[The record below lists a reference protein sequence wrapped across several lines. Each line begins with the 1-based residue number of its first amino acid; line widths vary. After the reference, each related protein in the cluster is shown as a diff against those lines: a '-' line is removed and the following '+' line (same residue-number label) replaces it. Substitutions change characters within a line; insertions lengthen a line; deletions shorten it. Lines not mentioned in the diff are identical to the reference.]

1 MSARSG
7 RVRQYESSG
16 QLPGQSG
23 SPPTADSSETEAEG
37 LIFYHMDLY
46 GSKERFDIFPEE
58 PSGQADRSRGNS
70 RKEPALSSEKI
81 QHSQEAGYDLEK
93 EVAELAKMYG
103 LDEDKEKEL
112 ELLGGHPQ
120 TVERRW
126 PPAHTQKAGSQ
137 GSVYS
142 ASKSSSPVKDQS
154 TKQQGLSGEASQDE
168 DQSKAR
174 AEDDAESHTWSRE
187 GLSSGGMSEERSSQ
201 AVSKEEETADVF
213 CSTCKMPIRAFD
225 KLFGEHRD
233 HEVAQLSSAV
243 ESEKEEIHKNM
254 CKLEEQIA
262 QIENFASHLEEIFI
276 TVEENFGR
284 QEQNFEVHYND
295 AVQVLAQ
302 KYEEQLEA
310 LGEEKRQ
317 KLEAL
322 YGQLVSC
329 GEHLDT
335 CKELTDATQEL
346 YLENDK
352 ANFMKAAV
360 TMVDRLEEFLRK
372 EVDLELS
379 TLPDFE
385 ERKIDFSEVEQ
396 LMNSINTIPAPCAP
410 VINPQAP
417 NAATGTS
424 LRVCWGLF
432 SDDTVECYQLCYKPV
447 SNERHGDEQAEH
459 MLKVKETYCTITN
472 LLPNTQYE
480 FWVSALNASGI
491 SPPSERAVYVT
502 APSPPIIKSKKIR
515 SCENAALVCWES
527 RDINPV
533 DSYMV
538 ELSKLTDE
546 ENDDT
551 ITESIVGIPNCEV
564 LIHLQPIQS
573 YRICVRALNLGGSSE
588 SSEPVLIH
596 TTGTYFCLNEDTAH
610 PLLAILDDGFTIA
623 CDELENPECDL
634 PVYDNSFTRCI
645 GILGSLIPFP
655 GKHYWEV
662 EAEED
667 TEYRIGVA
675 FENTP
680 RHGYLGANN
689 SSWCMRHII
698 TPSRHKYEFLHS
710 GMTPDIRIT
719 IPPTRIGVLLD
730 YENYRLS
737 FFNADIAQHLYTFN
751 SHFQHYVHPCF
762 ALETPVLEPRTKEPG
777 AVRKHRRIVSVEPI

>member
-1 MSARSG
+1 MSSRSG
-7 RVRQYESSG
+7 SKREYETSD
-16 QLPGQSG
+16 QSTG
-23 SPPTADSSETEAEG
+23 HSASPPVPESSETEAGG

-58 PSGQADRSRGNS
+58 LSGQGERSLGDTRRES
-70 RKEPALSSEKI
+70 ALSSEKF

-103 LDEDKEKEL
+103 LDEDREKEL
-112 ELLGGHPQ
+112 ELLGGHLE
-120 TVERRW
+120 VAESRW
-126 PPAHTQKAGSQ
+126 PPARTEKARSRGSM
-137 GSVYS
+137 YN
-142 ASKSSSPVKDQS
+142 ASKSSFPVKDQS
-154 TKQQGLSGEASQDE
+154 QSTKLQGLPGEASQDE
-168 DQSKAR
+168 DESKAR
-174 AEDDAESHTWSRE
+174 AEDEAESPIRSGE
-187 GLSSGGMSEERSSQ
+187 GLSSSGISDEWNSQ
-201 AVSKEEETADVF
+201 AVSEEEESGDVF

-225 KLFGEHRD
+225 KLFGEHKD
-233 HEVAQLSSAV
+233 HEVTKLPSAM

-262 QIENFASHLEEIFI
+262 QMENFASHLEEIFI

-284 QEQNFEVHYND
+284 QEENFEVHYND
-295 AVQVLAQ
+295 AVQALAQ

-335 CKELTDATQEL
+335 CKRLTDTTQEL

-352 ANFMKAAV
+352 ANFMKAAI
-360 TMVDRLEEFLRK
+360 TMVDRLEEFLKK

-379 TLPDFE
+379 TVPDFK
-385 ERKIDFSEVEQ
+385 ERVIDFSEVEQ
-396 LMNSINTIPAPCAP
+396 LMNSINIIPAPCAP

-417 NAATGTS
+417 SAATGTS
-424 LRVCWGLF
+424 LRVCWSLF

-447 SNERHGDEQAEH
+447 NNERRSDEQAEH
-459 MLKVKETYCTITN
+459 TLKVKETYCTISN

-491 SPPSERAVYVT
+491 SPPSERTVYVT

-527 RDINPV
+527 GDINPV
-533 DSYMV
+533 DSYTV

-546 ENDDT
+546 GNGDI

-564 LIHLQPIQS
+564 LIHLQPTQS
-573 YRICVRALNLGGSSE
+573 YHICVRALNVGGSSE
-588 SSEPVLIH
+588 RSDPAVIH

-634 PVYDNSFTRCI
+634 PIYDNSFTRCI

-662 EAEED
+662 EVEED

-719 IPPTRIGVLLD
+719 LPPRRIGILLD
-730 YENYRLS
+730 YENCRLS
-737 FFNADIAQHLYTFN
+737 LFNADIAQHLYTFN

-762 ALETPVLEPRTKEPG
+762 ALETPGMLRIRIG
-777 AVRKHRRIVSVEPI
+777 IAVPPWTALP

>member
-1 MSARSG
+1 MSFRSG
-7 RVRQYESSG
+7 STREHETSDQSTGRSASPPVPESS
-16 QLPGQSG
+16 
-23 SPPTADSSETEAEG
+23 EIEAEG

-46 GSKERFDIFPEE
+46 GSKDRFDIFPEDL
-58 PSGQADRSRGNS
+58 SGQGDRSRGDT
-70 RKEPALSSEKI
+70 RREPALSSEKFPR
-81 QHSQEAGYDLEK
+81 SQEARYDLER

-103 LDEDKEKEL
+103 LDEDREKEL
-112 ELLGGHPQ
+112 ELLGGHLEM
-120 TVERRW
+120 VESRR
-126 PPAHTQKAGSQ
+126 PPAHTEKAGSQ
-137 GSVYS
+137 GSLYN
-142 ASKSSSPVKDQS
+142 ASKSGSPVRDQSQS
-154 TKQQGLSGEASQDE
+154 TKQQGLPGEASQDE
-168 DQSKAR
+168 DQSKAI
-174 AEDDAESHTWSRE
+174 AEDETESHIWSRE
-187 GLSSGGMSEERSSQ
+187 GLSSSVMSDEWNSQ
-201 AVSKEEETADVF
+201 AVSEEEEAANVF

-225 KLFGEHRD
+225 KLFGEHKD
-233 HEVAQLSSAV
+233 HEVARLSTAV

-262 QIENFASHLEEIFI
+262 QMENFASHLEEIFI
-276 TVEENFGR
+276 TVE
-284 QEQNFEVHYND
+284 
-295 AVQVLAQ
+295 
-302 KYEEQLEA
+302 
-310 LGEEKRQ
+310 
-317 KLEAL
+317 
-322 YGQLVSC
+322 
-329 GEHLDT
+329 
-335 CKELTDATQEL
+335 
-346 YLENDK
+346 
-352 ANFMKAAV
+352 AAV
-360 TMVDRLEEFLRK
+360 TMVDRLEEFLK
-372 EVDLELS
+372 EEVDLKLS
-379 TLPDFE
+379 TQPDFE
-385 ERKIDFSEVEQ
+385 ERVIDFSEVEQ
-396 LMNSINTIPAPCAP
+396 LMNSINSIPAPCAP
-410 VINPQAP
+410 VISPQAP

-447 SNERHGDEQAEH
+447 SNEGHNGEQAEH
-459 MLKVKETYCTITN
+459 TLKVKETYCTITN

-502 APSPPIIKSKKIR
+502 APSPPTIKSKKIR

-527 RDINPV
+527 RDVNPV

-546 ENDDT
+546 ENGNI

-564 LIHLQPIQS
+564 LIHLQPMQS

-588 SSEPVLIH
+588 RSEPVLIH

-719 IPPTRIGVLLD
+719 IPPRRIGILLD
-730 YENYRLS
+730 YENCRLS
-737 FFNADIAQHLYTFN
+737 FFNAEIAQHLYTFTL
-751 SHFQHYVHPCF
+751 HFQHYVHPCF
-762 ALETPVLEPRTKEPG
+762 ALETPGILQIRTGIAIPPWT
-777 AVRKHRRIVSVEPI
+777 ALP

>member
-1 MSARSG
+1 MSSRSG
-7 RVRQYESSG
+7 SAGEYETSD
-16 QLPGQSG
+16 QSPSCSA
-23 SPPTADSSETEAEG
+23 SPPVPESSETEAEG

-46 GSKERFDIFPEE
+46 GSKERFDIFPEDL
-58 PSGQADRSRGNS
+58 SGQGDRSWGDTR
-70 RKEPALSSEKI
+70 REPALSSQKF
-81 QHSQEAGYDLEK
+81 QRSQEAGYDLEK

-103 LDEDKEKEL
+103 LDEDREKEL
-112 ELLGGHPQ
+112 ELLGGH
-120 TVERRW
+120 VENRW
-126 PPAHTQKAGSQ
+126 PPARTGKAKSQ
-137 GSVYS
+137 GSIYN
-142 ASKSSSPVKDQS
+142 ASKSISPVKDQS
-154 TKQQGLSGEASQDE
+154 QSTKPQGLPDEASQDE
-168 DQSKAR
+168 EPSKAR
-174 AEDDAESHTWSRE
+174 AEDEAESCIQSRE
-187 GLSSGGMSEERSSQ
+187 GLSSGGMSDEWNSQ
-201 AVSKEEETADVF
+201 AVSEEEEVADVF
-213 CSTCKMPIRAFD
+213 CSTCKIPIRAFD
-225 KLFGEHRD
+225 KLFGEHKD
-233 HEVAQLSSAV
+233 HEVAQLPSAM

-262 QIENFASHLEEIFI
+262 QMENFACHLEEIFI

-284 QEQNFEVHYND
+284 QEQNFEVHYNN

-360 TMVDRLEEFLRK
+360 AMVDRLEEFLKK

-379 TLPDFE
+379 MLPDFE
-385 ERKIDFSEVEQ
+385 KRVIDFSEVEQ

-432 SDDTVECYQLCYKPV
+432 SDDTVESYQLCYKPV
-447 SNERHGDEQAEH
+447 SNETHSDEQAEH
-459 MLKVKETYCTITN
+459 TLKVKETYCTITN

-480 FWVSALNASGI
+480 FWVSALNAAGI

-502 APSPPIIKSKKIR
+502 APSPPTIKSKKIR

-527 RDINPV
+527 RDVNPV
-533 DSYMV
+533 DSYTV

-546 ENDDT
+546 EDGDS

-564 LIHLQPIQS
+564 IIHLQPAQS

-588 SSEPVLIH
+588 RSDPVLIH

-610 PLLAILDDGFTIA
+610 PLLAILGDGFTIA

-662 EAEED
+662 EVEED

-719 IPPTRIGVLLD
+719 IPPRRLGILLD
-730 YENYRLS
+730 YENCRLS
-737 FFNADIAQHLYTFN
+737 FFNADIAQHLYAFN
-751 SHFQHYVHPCF
+751 ARFQHYVHPCF
-762 ALETPVLEPRTKEPG
+762 ALETPGILRIHTG
-777 AVRKHRRIVSVEPI
+777 LAVPPWTALP

>member
-1 MSARSG
+1 MFAVLEENGERLCVLSYS
-7 RVRQYESSG
+7 
-16 QLPGQSG
+16 
-23 SPPTADSSETEAEG
+23 

-120 TVERRW
+120 TVERRC
-126 PPAHTQKAGSQ
+126 
-137 GSVYS
+137 
-142 ASKSSSPVKDQS
+142 
-154 TKQQGLSGEASQDE
+154 TKQQGLPDEASQDE

-174 AEDDAESHTWSRE
+174 AEDDTESHTWSRE
-187 GLSSGGMSEERSSQ
+187 GLSSGGMSDERSSQ
-201 AVSKEEETADVF
+201 AVSEEEETADVF

-233 HEVAQLSSAV
+233 HEVAQLSNAV

-335 CKELTDATQEL
+335 CKELTDTTQEL

-352 ANFMKAAV
+352 ANFMKV
-360 TMVDRLEEFLRK
+360 KSFDCQEFLRK

-447 SNERHGDEQAEH
+447 SNERHGDEQA
-459 MLKVKETYCTITN
+459 
-472 LLPNTQYE
+472 
-480 FWVSALNASGI
+480 
-491 SPPSERAVYVT
+491 

-762 ALETPVLEPRTKEPG
+762 ALETPGILQIRTGIAAPPWT
-777 AVRKHRRIVSVEPI
+777 ALP

>member
-1 MSARSG
+1 MSSRSSNKG
-7 RVRQYESSG
+7 RYENRD
-16 QLPGQSG
+16 QLPGRSA
-23 SPPTADSSETEAEG
+23 SPPVLESSKPETEG
-37 LIFYHMDLY
+37 LVFYHMDLY
-46 GSKERFDIFPEE
+46 GSKERFGIFPEE
-58 PSGQADRSRGNS
+58 PRGRGDRSLEDIREES
-70 RKEPALSSEKI
+70 ALSSKKL
-81 QHSQEAGYDLEK
+81 QSTQEAGYDLGK
-93 EVAELAKMYG
+93 EVEELAKMYG
-103 LDEDKEKEL
+103 LDEDREKEL
-112 ELLGGHPQ
+112 ELLGGHLGM
-120 TVERRW
+120 VESKRS
-126 PPAHTQKAGSQ
+126 PAHTGKAGSQ
-137 GSVYS
+137 GSLYN

-154 TKQQGLSGEASQDE
+154 QSIKQQRFLHEASQDG
-168 DQSKAR
+168 DQNKAG
-174 AEDDAESHTWSRE
+174 ADNEAQSHAWSRE
-187 GLSSGGMSEERSSQ
+187 GLSSCGMSDEQSSQ
-201 AVSKEEETADVF
+201 AVSEEEEAADVF
-213 CSTCKMPIRAFD
+213 CSTCKIPIRAFD
-225 KLFGEHRD
+225 KLFGDHKD
-233 HEVAQLSSAV
+233 HEVVQLLSAV

-262 QIENFASHLEEIFI
+262 QMENFASHLEEIFI

-302 KYEEQLEA
+302 KYEEQVEA
-310 LGEEKRQ
+310 LGEEKRK

-335 CKELTDATQEL
+335 CKELTDTTQEL
-346 YLENDK
+346 YLENNK
-352 ANFMKAAV
+352 ADFIKAAV
-360 TMVDRLEEFLRK
+360 TMVDRLEKFLKK

-379 TLPDFE
+379 VLPDFE
-385 ERKIDFSEVEQ
+385 ERVIDFSEVEQ

-432 SDDTVECYQLCYKPV
+432 SDDTVQCYQLCYKPV
-447 SNERHGDEQAEH
+447 SNERCSEEQAEH

-491 SPPSERAVYVT
+491 SPPSERTVYVT
-502 APSPPIIKSKKIR
+502 APSPPTIKTKKIR

-533 DSYMV
+533 DSYVV

-546 ENDDT
+546 ENGDI
-551 ITESIVGIPNCEV
+551 ITESIIGIPNCEA
-564 LIHLQPIQS
+564 LIHLQPIQRYCIS
-573 YRICVRALNLGGSSE
+573 VRALNLGGSSE
-588 SSEPVLIH
+588 KSEPVLIH

-662 EAEED
+662 EVEED

-698 TPSRHKYEFLHS
+698 TPSRHKYEFLHN

-719 IPPTRIGVLLD
+719 IPPRRIGILLD
-730 YENYRLS
+730 YENYKLS
-737 FFNADIAQHLYTFN
+737 FFNADIAQHLYTFS
-751 SHFQHYVHPCF
+751 SHFQHFVHPCF
-762 ALETPVLEPRTKEPG
+762 ALETPGIL
-777 AVRKHRRIVSVEPI
+777 RIHNGITMPL

>member
-1 MSARSG
+1 MSSRSDSTRG
-7 RVRQYESSG
+7 YETSDQLSSR
-16 QLPGQSG
+16 SAF
-23 SPPTADSSETEAEG
+23 SPVPESSETEAEG

-46 GSKERFDIFPEE
+46 GSKDRFDIFPEE
-58 PSGQADRSRGNS
+58 LSSQGDISLGDTRRES
-70 RKEPALSSEKI
+70 ALSSEKV

-103 LDEDKEKEL
+103 LDEDREKEL
-112 ELLGGHPQ
+112 ELLGGRLD
-120 TVERRW
+120 TVESRW
-126 PPAHTQKAGSQ
+126 PSARTGKAASQ
-137 GSVYS
+137 GSMYN
-142 ASKSSSPVKDQS
+142 ASKSSSPVKDESQN
-154 TKQQGLSGEASQDE
+154 TKQQELPGEASQDE
-168 DQSKAR
+168 EESKAR
-174 AEDDAESHTWSRE
+174 AENEADSHIWSRE
-187 GLSSGGMSEERSSQ
+187 GLSSGGTSDEWGSQ
-201 AVSKEEETADVF
+201 AVSEEEEEAAYVF

-225 KLFGEHRD
+225 KLFGEHKD
-233 HEVAQLSSAV
+233 HEVAQLPSAL

-262 QIENFASHLEEIFI
+262 QMENFASHLEEIFI

-295 AVQVLAQ
+295 AMQVLAQ

-322 YGQLVSC
+322 YEQLVSC
-329 GEHLDT
+329 GEQLDT
-335 CKELTDATQEL
+335 CKELTDTTQEL
-346 YLENDK
+346 CLENDK

-360 TMVDRLEEFLRK
+360 TMVDRLEEFLKK
-372 EVDLELS
+372 EVDLKLS
-379 TLPDFE
+379 TPPDFE
-385 ERKIDFSEVEQ
+385 ARVIDFSEVEQ

-410 VINPQAP
+410 VMNPQAP

-432 SDDTVECYQLCYKPV
+432 SDDTVEYYQLCYKPV
-447 SNERHGDEQAEH
+447 SNEQQGYEQAEH
-459 MLKVKETYCTITN
+459 TLKVKETYCTITN

-502 APSPPIIKSKKIR
+502 APSPPTIKNKKIQ

-527 RDINPV
+527 GDINPV
-533 DSYMV
+533 DSYTV

-546 ENDDT
+546 ENGDI

-564 LIHLQPIQS
+564 LIHLQPRQN
-573 YRICVRALNLGGSSE
+573 YRICVRALNLGGSSDR
-588 SSEPVLIH
+588 SEPLLIH

-623 CDELENPECDL
+623 CDELENLDCDL

-662 EAEED
+662 ETEEE

-719 IPPTRIGVLLD
+719 VPPRRLGILLD
-730 YENYRLS
+730 YENCRLS
-737 FFNADIAQHLYTFN
+737 FFNAAIAQHLYTFN
-751 SHFQHYVHPCF
+751 SCFQHYVHPCF
-762 ALETPVLEPRTKEPG
+762 ALETPGIL
-777 AVRKHRRIVSVEPI
+777 RIHTGIAIPPWTALP

>member
-1 MSARSG
+1 
-7 RVRQYESSG
+7 
-16 QLPGQSG
+16 
-23 SPPTADSSETEAEG
+23 
-37 LIFYHMDLY
+37 MDLY

-112 ELLGGHPQ
+112 ELLEGHPQ

-154 TKQQGLSGEASQDE
+154 TKQQGLPGEASQDE

-174 AEDDAESHTWSRE
+174 AEDDAESHMWSRE
-187 GLSSGGMSEERSSQ
+187 GLSSGGMSDERSSQ
-201 AVSKEEETADVF
+201 AVSEEEETADVF

-233 HEVAQLSSAV
+233 HEVAQLSN
-243 ESEKEEIHKNM
+243 EEIHKNM

-335 CKELTDATQEL
+335 CKELTDTTQEL

-762 ALETPVLEPRTKEPG
+762 ALETPGILQIRTG
-777 AVRKHRRIVSVEPI
+777 IHLFFFF

>member
-16 QLPGQSG
+16 QLPDQSG

-58 PSGQADRSRGNS
+58 PSSQADRSRGNS
-70 RKEPALSSEKI
+70 RKELALSSEKI

-126 PPAHTQKAGSQ
+126 PLAHTQKAGSQ

-154 TKQQGLSGEASQDE
+154 TKQQGLPGEASQDE

-187 GLSSGGMSEERSSQ
+187 GLSSGGMSDERSSQ
-201 AVSKEEETADVF
+201 AVSEEEETADVF

-233 HEVAQLSSAV
+233 HEVAQLSNAV

-335 CKELTDATQEL
+335 CKELTDTTQEL

-385 ERKIDFSEVEQ
+385 EHKIDFSEVEQ

-719 IPPTRIGVLLD
+719 IPPTKIGVLLD

-762 ALETPVLEPRTKEPG
+762 ALETPGILQIHTGIAAPPWTALP
-777 AVRKHRRIVSVEPI
+777 

>member
-1 MSARSG
+1 
-7 RVRQYESSG
+7 
-16 QLPGQSG
+16 
-23 SPPTADSSETEAEG
+23 
-37 LIFYHMDLY
+37 FYHMDLY

-58 PSGQADRSRGNS
+58 LPGRGDRSLGDT
-70 RKEPALSSEKI
+70 RKESVLSSEKVPR
-81 QHSQEAGYDLEK
+81 SQEIGYDMEK

-103 LDEDKEKEL
+103 LDEDREKEL
-112 ELLGGHPQ
+112 ELLGGR
-120 TVERRW
+120 VEMESRW
-126 PPAHTQKAGSQ
+126 PPARTQKAGSQ
-137 GSVYS
+137 GSIYN
-142 ASKSSSPVKDQS
+142 ASKSSTSVKDQSQS

-174 AEDDAESHTWSRE
+174 ADDEAESNIWSRE
-187 GLSSGGMSEERSSQ
+187 GLSSGGMSDEWNSQ
-201 AVSKEEETADVF
+201 AVSEEQEEEEEEEVANVF
-213 CSTCKMPIRAFD
+213 CSTCKIPIRAFD
-225 KLFGEHRD
+225 KLFGEHKD
-233 HEVAQLSSAV
+233 HEVTQLPSAL
-243 ESEKEEIHKNM
+243 ESEKEEIHKNI
-254 CKLEEQIA
+254 CKLEKQIA
-262 QIENFASHLEEIFI
+262 QMENVASHLEEIFL

-322 YGQLVSC
+322 YEQLVSS
-329 GEHLDT
+329 GKHLDT
-335 CKELTDATQEL
+335 CKELTDKTHEL
-346 YLENDK
+346 FLENDK
-352 ANFMKAAV
+352 AEFMKKCNFFPYNY
-360 TMVDRLEEFLRK
+360 RLQEFLK
-372 EVDLELS
+372 QEVNLEIS

-385 ERKIDFSEVEQ
+385 ERVIDFSEVEQ
-396 LMNSINTIPAPCAP
+396 LMNSINAIPAPCAP

-417 NAATGTS
+417 NAATGTT

-432 SDDTVECYQLCYKPV
+432 SDDTVESYQLCYKPV
-447 SNERHGDEQAEH
+447 SHERHSDEQAEH
-459 MLKVKETYCTITN
+459 TLKVKETYCTITN

-527 RDINPV
+527 GDINPV
-533 DSYMV
+533 DSYTV
-538 ELSKLTDE
+538 ELYKLTDE
-546 ENDDT
+546 ENDDI

-564 LIHLQPIQS
+564 LIHLQPTQK
-573 YRICVRALNLGGSSE
+573 YHICVRAQNLGGSSE
-588 SSEPVLIH
+588 RSEPVLIH
-596 TTGTYFCLNEDTAH
+596 TTGTCFYLNEDTAH
-610 PLLAILDDGFTIA
+610 PLLAILDDGFTIS

-645 GILGSLIPFP
+645 AILGSLIPFP

-662 EAEED
+662 EVDED
-667 TEYRIGVA
+667 TEYRTGVA

-680 RHGYLGANN
+680 RHGHLGANN
-689 SSWCMRHII
+689 SSWCIRHII

-719 IPPTRIGVLLD
+719 IPPRRIGILLD
-730 YENYRLS
+730 YENCRLS
-737 FFNADIAQHLYTFN
+737 FFNADIAQHLYTFK
-751 SHFQHYVHPCF
+751 SRFQHYVHPCF
-762 ALETPVLEPRTKEPG
+762 ALETPGIL
-777 AVRKHRRIVSVEPI
+777 RIHTGITIPPWTAL

>member
-1 MSARSG
+1 VDRTT
-7 RVRQYESSG
+7 
-16 QLPGQSG
+16 PH
-23 SPPTADSSETEAEG
+23 ETEAEG

-46 GSKERFDIFPEE
+46 GSKDRFDIFPEE
-58 PSGQADRSRGNS
+58 LSGQGDRSRGDTRRES
-70 RKEPALSSEKI
+70 ALSSEKF
-81 QHSQEAGYDLEK
+81 QRSQEAGYDLER

-103 LDEDKEKEL
+103 LDEDREKEL
-112 ELLGGHPQ
+112 ELLGGHLEM
-120 TVERRW
+120 VESRW
-126 PPAHTQKAGSQ
+126 PPAHRE
-137 GSVYS
+137 
-142 ASKSSSPVKDQS
+142 
-154 TKQQGLSGEASQDE
+154 KQQGLPGEASQDE
-168 DQSKAR
+168 DQSKAI
-174 AEDDAESHTWSRE
+174 AEDETESHIWSRE
-187 GLSSGGMSEERSSQ
+187 GLSSSVMSDEWNSQ
-201 AVSKEEETADVF
+201 AVSEEEEAANVF

-225 KLFGEHRD
+225 KLFGEHKD
-233 HEVAQLSSAV
+233 HEVAQLPSAV

-262 QIENFASHLEEIFI
+262 QMENFASHLEEIFI

-322 YGQLVSC
+322 YGQLVHC

-352 ANFMKAAV
+352 ASFMKV
-360 TMVDRLEEFLRK
+360 KSFNWLEEFLKK
-372 EVDLELS
+372 EVDLKLS

-385 ERKIDFSEVEQ
+385 ERVIDFSEVEQ

-447 SNERHGDEQAEH
+447 SNETRNGEQA
-459 MLKVKETYCTITN
+459 
-472 LLPNTQYE
+472 
-480 FWVSALNASGI
+480 
-491 SPPSERAVYVT
+491 
-502 APSPPIIKSKKIR
+502 APSPPTIKSKKIR

-546 ENDDT
+546 ENGNI

-564 LIHLQPIQS
+564 LIHLQPMQT

-588 SSEPVLIH
+588 RSEPVLIH

-719 IPPTRIGVLLD
+719 IPPRRIGILLD
-730 YENYRLS
+730 YENCRLS
-737 FFNADIAQHLYTFN
+737 FFNAEIAQHLYTFTL
-751 SHFQHYVHPCF
+751 HFQHYVHPCF
-762 ALETPVLEPRTKEPG
+762 ALETPGILQIHTGIAIPPWTALP
-777 AVRKHRRIVSVEPI
+777 

>member
-1 MSARSG
+1 MSSRSG
-7 RVRQYESSG
+7 SKREYETSD
-16 QLPGQSG
+16 QSTG
-23 SPPTADSSETEAEG
+23 HSASPPVPESSETEAGG

-58 PSGQADRSRGNS
+58 LSGQGERSLGDTRRES
-70 RKEPALSSEKI
+70 ALSSEKF

-103 LDEDKEKEL
+103 LDEDREKEL
-112 ELLGGHPQ
+112 ELLGGHLE
-120 TVERRW
+120 VAESRW
-126 PPAHTQKAGSQ
+126 PPARTEKARSRDQ
-137 GSVYS
+137 S
-142 ASKSSSPVKDQS
+142 QS
-154 TKQQGLSGEASQDE
+154 TKLQGLPGEASQDE
-168 DQSKAR
+168 DESKAR
-174 AEDDAESHTWSRE
+174 AEDEAESPIRSGE
-187 GLSSGGMSEERSSQ
+187 GLSSSGISDEWNSQ
-201 AVSKEEETADVF
+201 AVSEEEESGDVF

-225 KLFGEHRD
+225 KLFGEHKD
-233 HEVAQLSSAV
+233 HEVTKLPSAM

-262 QIENFASHLEEIFI
+262 QMENFASHLEEIFI

-284 QEQNFEVHYND
+284 QEENFEVHYND
-295 AVQVLAQ
+295 AVQALAQ

-335 CKELTDATQEL
+335 CKRLTDTTQEL

-352 ANFMKAAV
+352 ANFMKAAI
-360 TMVDRLEEFLRK
+360 TMVDRLEEFLKK

-379 TLPDFE
+379 TVPDFK
-385 ERKIDFSEVEQ
+385 ERVIDFSEVEQ
-396 LMNSINTIPAPCAP
+396 LMNSINIIPAPCAP

-417 NAATGTS
+417 SAATGTS
-424 LRVCWGLF
+424 LRVCWSLF

-447 SNERHGDEQAEH
+447 NNERRSDEQA
-459 MLKVKETYCTITN
+459 
-472 LLPNTQYE
+472 
-480 FWVSALNASGI
+480 
-491 SPPSERAVYVT
+491 

-527 RDINPV
+527 GDINPV
-533 DSYMV
+533 DSYTV

-546 ENDDT
+546 GNGDI

-564 LIHLQPIQS
+564 LIHLQPTQS
-573 YRICVRALNLGGSSE
+573 YHICVRALNVGGSSE
-588 SSEPVLIH
+588 RSDPAVIH

-610 PLLAILDDGFTIA
+610 PLLAILDDGFTINL
-623 CDELENPECDL
+623 LEHTL
-634 PVYDNSFTRCI
+634 LSVSHRCI

-662 EAEED
+662 EVEED

-719 IPPTRIGVLLD
+719 LPPRRIGILLD
-730 YENYRLS
+730 YENCRLS
-737 FFNADIAQHLYTFN
+737 LFNADIAQHLYTFN

-762 ALETPVLEPRTKEPG
+762 ALETPGMLRIRIG
-777 AVRKHRRIVSVEPI
+777 IAVPPWTALP

>member
-7 RVRQYESSG
+7 SARQYETSG
-16 QLPGQSG
+16 QLRGHSG
-23 SPPTADSSETEAEG
+23 SPPIADSSETEAEG

-112 ELLGGHPQ
+112 ALLGGHLE

-154 TKQQGLSGEASQDE
+154 TKQQELPGEASQDE
-168 DQSKAR
+168 DQSKAI
-174 AEDDAESHTWSRE
+174 AEDDAESHMWSRE
-187 GLSSGGMSEERSSQ
+187 GLSSGGMSDERSSQ
-201 AVSKEEETADVF
+201 AVSEEEETADVF
-213 CSTCKMPIRAFD
+213 CSTCKTPIRAFD

-233 HEVAQLSSAV
+233 HEVAQLSNAV

-262 QIENFASHLEEIFI
+262 QVENFASHLEEIFI

-310 LGEEKRQ
+310 LGEEKRR

-335 CKELTDATQEL
+335 CKELTDTTQEL

-360 TMVDRLEEFLRK
+360 TVVDRLEEFLKK

-379 TLPDFE
+379 TLPEFE
-385 ERKIDFSEVEQ
+385 ERIIDFSEVEQ

-459 MLKVKETYCTITN
+459 VLKVKETYCTITN

-588 SSEPVLIH
+588 RSEPVLIH

-623 CDELENPECDL
+623 CDELENLECDL

-762 ALETPVLEPRTKEPG
+762 ALETPGILQIRTGIAAPPWT
-777 AVRKHRRIVSVEPI
+777 ALP

>member
-1 MSARSG
+1 MSSRSG
-7 RVRQYESSG
+7 SRREDETSD
-16 QLPGQSG
+16 QLTGRSA
-23 SPPTADSSETEAEG
+23 SPAVPESSETEAGG

-58 PSGQADRSRGNS
+58 LSGEGERSLGDTRRES
-70 RKEPALSSEKI
+70 ALSSEKF

-103 LDEDKEKEL
+103 LDEDREKEL
-112 ELLGGHPQ
+112 ELLGGHPEM
-120 TVERRW
+120 VESRR
-126 PPAHTQKAGSQ
+126 PSARTEKERSQ
-137 GSVYS
+137 GSVYN
-142 ASKSSSPVKDQS
+142 ASKRSSSVKDQS
-154 TKQQGLSGEASQDE
+154 RSTKQWGLPGEASQDE
-168 DQSKAR
+168 DESKAR
-174 AEDDAESHTWSRE
+174 ADDAESPIRSGE
-187 GLSSGGMSEERSSQ
+187 GLSSSGISDEWNSQ
-201 AVSKEEETADVF
+201 AVSEEEESGNVF
-213 CSTCKMPIRAFD
+213 CSTCKIPIRAFD
-225 KLFGEHRD
+225 KLFGEHKD
-233 HEVAQLSSAV
+233 HEVTKLPNAM

-262 QIENFASHLEEIFI
+262 QMENFASHLEEIFI

-284 QEQNFEVHYND
+284 QEENFEVHYND

-335 CKELTDATQEL
+335 CKELTDTTQEL

-352 ANFMKAAV
+352 ANFMKAAI
-360 TMVDRLEEFLRK
+360 TMVDRLEEFLKK

-379 TLPDFE
+379 TVPDFE
-385 ERKIDFSEVEQ
+385 ERVIDFSEVEQ
-396 LMNSINTIPAPCAP
+396 LMNSINIIPAPCAP

-424 LRVCWGLF
+424 LRVCWSLF
-432 SDDTVECYQLCYKPV
+432 SDDTVECYQLCYKTV
-447 SNERHGDEQAEH
+447 NNERRSDEQPEH
-459 MLKVKETYCTITN
+459 TLKVKETYCTITN

-491 SPPSERAVYVT
+491 SPPSERTVYVT
-502 APSPPIIKSKKIR
+502 
-515 SCENAALVCWES
+515 
-527 RDINPV
+527 
-533 DSYMV
+533 
-538 ELSKLTDE
+538 
-546 ENDDT
+546 
-551 ITESIVGIPNCEV
+551 
-564 LIHLQPIQS
+564 
-573 YRICVRALNLGGSSE
+573 
-588 SSEPVLIH
+588 
-596 TTGTYFCLNEDTAH
+596 GTSFYLNEDTAH

-662 EAEED
+662 EVEED

-719 IPPTRIGVLLD
+719 LPPRRTGILLD
-730 YENYRLS
+730 YENCRLS

-762 ALETPVLEPRTKEPG
+762 ALETPGILRILTG
-777 AVRKHRRIVSVEPI
+777 IAVPPWTALP

>member
-1 MSARSG
+1 MSSRSG
-7 RVRQYESSG
+7 SRREDETSD
-16 QLPGQSG
+16 QLTGRSA
-23 SPPTADSSETEAEG
+23 SPAVPESSETEAGG

-58 PSGQADRSRGNS
+58 LSGEGERSLGDTRRES
-70 RKEPALSSEKI
+70 ALSSEKF
-81 QHSQEAGYDLEK
+81 QHLQEAGYDLEK

-103 LDEDKEKEL
+103 LDEDREKEL
-112 ELLGGHPQ
+112 ELLGGHYEM
-120 TVERRW
+120 VESRQPSALTEEER
-126 PPAHTQKAGSQ
+126 SQ
-137 GSVYS
+137 GSVYN
-142 ASKSSSPVKDQS
+142 ASKRSSSVKDQS
-154 TKQQGLSGEASQDE
+154 RSTKQWELPGEASQDE
-168 DQSKAR
+168 DESKAR
-174 AEDDAESHTWSRE
+174 ADDAESPIRSGE
-187 GLSSGGMSEERSSQ
+187 GLSSSGISDEWNSQ
-201 AVSKEEETADVF
+201 AVSEEEESGNVF
-213 CSTCKMPIRAFD
+213 CSTCKIPIRAFD
-225 KLFGEHRD
+225 KLFGEHKD
-233 HEVAQLSSAV
+233 HEVTKLPNAM

-262 QIENFASHLEEIFI
+262 QMENFASHLEEIFI

-284 QEQNFEVHYND
+284 QEENFEVHYND

-335 CKELTDATQEL
+335 CKELTDTTQEL

-352 ANFMKAAV
+352 ANFMKAAI
-360 TMVDRLEEFLRK
+360 TMVDRLEEFLKK

-379 TLPDFE
+379 TVPDFE
-385 ERKIDFSEVEQ
+385 ERVIDFSEVEQ
-396 LMNSINTIPAPCAP
+396 LMNSINIIPAPCAP

-424 LRVCWGLF
+424 LRVCWSLF
-432 SDDTVECYQLCYKPV
+432 SDDTVECYQLCYKTV
-447 SNERHGDEQAEH
+447 NNEMRSDEQPEH
-459 MLKVKETYCTITN
+459 TLKVKETYCTITN

-491 SPPSERAVYVT
+491 SPPSERTVYVT
-502 APSPPIIKSKKIR
+502 
-515 SCENAALVCWES
+515 
-527 RDINPV
+527 
-533 DSYMV
+533 
-538 ELSKLTDE
+538 
-546 ENDDT
+546 
-551 ITESIVGIPNCEV
+551 
-564 LIHLQPIQS
+564 
-573 YRICVRALNLGGSSE
+573 
-588 SSEPVLIH
+588 
-596 TTGTYFCLNEDTAH
+596 GTSFYLNEDTAH

-662 EAEED
+662 EVEED

-680 RHGYLGANN
+680 RHGHLGANN

-719 IPPTRIGVLLD
+719 LPPRRIGILLD
-730 YENYRLS
+730 YENCRLS

-762 ALETPVLEPRTKEPG
+762 ALETPGILRILTG
-777 AVRKHRRIVSVEPI
+777 IAVPPWTALP

>member
-1 MSARSG
+1 
-7 RVRQYESSG
+7 
-16 QLPGQSG
+16 
-23 SPPTADSSETEAEG
+23 
-37 LIFYHMDLY
+37 FYHMDLY

-58 PSGQADRSRGNS
+58 LSNQGDRSLQDM
-70 RKEPALSSEKI
+70 KMEAALSSKKL
-81 QHSQEAGYDLEK
+81 QRPQEAGYDLEK

-103 LDEDKEKEL
+103 LDEDREKEL
-112 ELLGGHPQ
+112 ELLGGHLEM
-120 TVERRW
+120 VESRW
-126 PPAHTQKAGSQ
+126 LPARTEKAESQ
-137 GSVYS
+137 GSLYN

-154 TKQQGLSGEASQDE
+154 QSTEQQGLPGEASQDE

-174 AEDDAESHTWSRE
+174 AEDETESHMWSRE
-187 GLSSGGMSEERSSQ
+187 GLSSSGISDEWNSQ
-201 AVSKEEETADVF
+201 AVSEEEEAAHVF
-213 CSTCKMPIRAFD
+213 CSTCKIPIRAFD
-225 KLFGEHRD
+225 KLFGDHKD
-233 HEVAQLSSAV
+233 HEVAQLPSAV

-262 QIENFASHLEEIFI
+262 QMENFASHLEEIFI

-310 LGEEKRQ
+310 LGEEKQQ

-322 YGQLVSC
+322 YKQLVTC

-335 CKELTDATQEL
+335 CKELTDTTQKL

-352 ANFMKAAV
+352 ANFMKV
-360 TMVDRLEEFLRK
+360 KSFNWQGLEEFLKK
-372 EVDLELS
+372 EVKLELS
-379 TLPDFE
+379 TPPDFK
-385 ERKIDFSEVEQ
+385 ERTIDFSEVEQ
-396 LMNSINTIPAPCAP
+396 QMNSINTILAPCAP

-424 LRVCWGLF
+424 LRICWGLF

-447 SNERHGDEQAEH
+447 SNEGHNDEQAEH
-459 MLKVKETYCTITN
+459 TLKVKETYCTITN
-472 LLPNTQYE
+472 LLPNMQYE

-491 SPPSERAVYVT
+491 SPPSEKAVYVT
-502 APSPPIIKSKKIR
+502 APSPPTIKSKKIR

-527 RDINPV
+527 QDINPV
-533 DSYMV
+533 DSYTV

-546 ENDDT
+546 ENDD

-564 LIHLQPIQS
+564 LIHLQARQS

-588 SSEPVLIH
+588 RSEPVVIH

-662 EAEED
+662 EVEED

-719 IPPTRIGVLLD
+719 VPPRRIGILLD
-730 YENYRLS
+730 YENCRLS

-762 ALETPVLEPRTKEPG
+762 ALETPGIL
-777 AVRKHRRIVSVEPI
+777 RIRSGIAAPPWTAL

>member
-1 MSARSG
+1 MSSRSGSARE
-7 RVRQYESSG
+7 YEPSDQS
-16 QLPGQSG
+16 PGCSA
-23 SPPTADSSETEAEG
+23 SPPGPESSETEAEG

-46 GSKERFDIFPEE
+46 GSKERFDIFPED
-58 PSGQADRSRGNS
+58 PSGQGDRSLEDTRRDS
-70 RKEPALSSEKI
+70 ALSSEKP
-81 QHSQEAGYDLEK
+81 QPSQEAGYDLEK

-103 LDEDKEKEL
+103 LDEDREKEL
-112 ELLGGHPQ
+112 ELLGGRLEM
-120 TVERRW
+120 VESRW
-126 PPAHTQKAGSQ
+126 PLARTEEAGSQ
-137 GSVYS
+137 GAVFNT
-142 ASKSSSPVKDQS
+142 SKSSSPVKDQS
-154 TKQQGLSGEASQDE
+154 TKQQRLPSEASQDE

-174 AEDDAESHTWSRE
+174 AEDEAESQTWSRE
-187 GLSSGGMSEERSSQ
+187 GRSSGGMSDEGSSQ
-201 AVSKEEETADVF
+201 AVSEEEEAADVF

-225 KLFGEHRD
+225 KLFGEHKD
-233 HEVAQLSSAV
+233 HEVAQLPNAV

-262 QIENFASHLEEIFI
+262 QMENFASHLEEIFI

-322 YGQLVSC
+322 YGQLISC

-335 CKELTDATQEL
+335 CKELTDTTQEL
-346 YLENDK
+346 YLENNK
-352 ANFMKAAV
+352 AEFMKAAV
-360 TMVDRLEEFLRK
+360 TMVDRLKEFLKK

-385 ERKIDFSEVEQ
+385 ERVIDFSEAEK
-396 LMNSINTIPAPCAP
+396 LMNSINAIPAPCAP

-447 SNERHGDEQAEH
+447 SNERCSDEQAEH
-459 MLKVKETYCTITN
+459 TLKVKETYCTITN

-502 APSPPIIKSKKIR
+502 APSPPTIKSKKIR

-527 RDINPV
+527 GDINPV

-546 ENDDT
+546 GNGDG

-564 LIHLQPIQS
+564 LIHLQPAQS
-573 YRICVRALNLGGSSE
+573 YRICVRALNLGGSSGR
-588 SSEPVLIH
+588 SEPVLIH
-596 TTGTYFCLNEDTAH
+596 TTGTYFCLSEDTAH

-662 EAEED
+662 DVEED

-719 IPPTRIGVLLD
+719 IPPRRIGILLD
-730 YENYRLS
+730 YENCRLS
-737 FFNADIAQHLYTFN
+737 FFNADIAQHLYAFN
-751 SHFQHYVHPCF
+751 SRFQHYVHPCF
-762 ALETPVLEPRTKEPG
+762 ALETPGIL
-777 AVRKHRRIVSVEPI
+777 RIHTGIAIPPWTALP

>member
-1 MSARSG
+1 MSSRSG
-7 RVRQYESSG
+7 SAGEYETSD
-16 QLPGQSG
+16 QSPSCSA
-23 SPPTADSSETEAEG
+23 SPPVPESSETEAEG

-46 GSKERFDIFPEE
+46 GSKERFDIFPEDL
-58 PSGQADRSRGNS
+58 SGQGDRSWGDTR
-70 RKEPALSSEKI
+70 REPALSSQKF
-81 QHSQEAGYDLEK
+81 QRSQEAGYDLEK

-103 LDEDKEKEL
+103 LDEDREKEL
-112 ELLGGHPQ
+112 ELLGGH
-120 TVERRW
+120 VENRW
-126 PPAHTQKAGSQ
+126 PPARTGKAKSQ
-137 GSVYS
+137 GSIYN
-142 ASKSSSPVKDQS
+142 ASKSISPVKDQS
-154 TKQQGLSGEASQDE
+154 QSTKPQGLPDEASQDE
-168 DQSKAR
+168 EPSKAR
-174 AEDDAESHTWSRE
+174 AEDEAESCIQSRE
-187 GLSSGGMSEERSSQ
+187 GLSSGGMSDEWNSQ
-201 AVSKEEETADVF
+201 AVSEEEEVADVF
-213 CSTCKMPIRAFD
+213 CSTCKIPIRAFD
-225 KLFGEHRD
+225 KLFGEHKD
-233 HEVAQLSSAV
+233 HEVAQLPSAM

-262 QIENFASHLEEIFI
+262 QMENFACHLEEIFI

-284 QEQNFEVHYND
+284 QEQNFEVHYNN

-360 TMVDRLEEFLRK
+360 AMVDRLEEFLKK

-379 TLPDFE
+379 MLPDFE
-385 ERKIDFSEVEQ
+385 KRVIDFSEVEQ

-432 SDDTVECYQLCYKPV
+432 SDDTVESYQLCYKPV
-447 SNERHGDEQAEH
+447 SNETHSDEQAEH
-459 MLKVKETYCTITN
+459 TLKVKETYCTITN

-480 FWVSALNASGI
+480 FWVSALNAAGI

-502 APSPPIIKSKKIR
+502 APSPPTIKSKKIR

-527 RDINPV
+527 RDVNPV
-533 DSYMV
+533 DSYTV

-546 ENDDT
+546 EDGDS

-564 LIHLQPIQS
+564 IIHLQPAQS

-588 SSEPVLIH
+588 RSDPVLIH

-610 PLLAILDDGFTIA
+610 PLLAILGDGFTIA

-662 EAEED
+662 EVEED

-719 IPPTRIGVLLD
+719 IPPRRLGVLLD
-730 YENYRLS
+730 YENCRLS
-737 FFNADIAQHLYTFN
+737 FFNADIAQHLYAFN
-751 SHFQHYVHPCF
+751 ARFQHYVHPCF
-762 ALETPVLEPRTKEPG
+762 ALETPGILRIHTG
-777 AVRKHRRIVSVEPI
+777 LAVPPWTALP

>member
-1 MSARSG
+1 MSSRSG
-7 RVRQYESSG
+7 KAKEYETSDHS
-16 QLPGQSG
+16 PGHSA
-23 SPPTADSSETEAEG
+23 SPPVPESSETEAEG

-58 PSGQADRSRGNS
+58 LSNQGDRSLQDM
-70 RKEPALSSEKI
+70 KMEAALSSKKL
-81 QHSQEAGYDLEK
+81 QRPQEAGYDLEK

-103 LDEDKEKEL
+103 LDEDREKEL
-112 ELLGGHPQ
+112 ELLGGHLEM
-120 TVERRW
+120 VESRW
-126 PPAHTQKAGSQ
+126 LPARTEKAESQ
-137 GSVYS
+137 GSLYN

-154 TKQQGLSGEASQDE
+154 QSTEQQGLPGEASQDE

-174 AEDDAESHTWSRE
+174 AEDETESHMWSRE
-187 GLSSGGMSEERSSQ
+187 GLSSSGISDEWNSQ
-201 AVSKEEETADVF
+201 AVSEEEEAAHVF
-213 CSTCKMPIRAFD
+213 CSTCKIPIRAFD
-225 KLFGEHRD
+225 KLFGDHKD
-233 HEVAQLSSAV
+233 HEVAQLPSAV

-262 QIENFASHLEEIFI
+262 QMENFASHLEEIFI

-310 LGEEKRQ
+310 LGEEKQQ

-322 YGQLVSC
+322 YKQLVTC

-335 CKELTDATQEL
+335 CKELTDTTQKL

-360 TMVDRLEEFLRK
+360 TMVDRLEEFLKK
-372 EVDLELS
+372 EVKLELS
-379 TLPDFE
+379 TPPDFK
-385 ERKIDFSEVEQ
+385 ERTIDFSEVEQ
-396 LMNSINTIPAPCAP
+396 QMNSINTILAPCAP

-424 LRVCWGLF
+424 LRICWGLF

-447 SNERHGDEQAEH
+447 SNEGHNDEQAEH
-459 MLKVKETYCTITN
+459 TLKVKETYCTITN
-472 LLPNTQYE
+472 LLPNMQYE

-491 SPPSERAVYVT
+491 SPPSEKAVYVT
-502 APSPPIIKSKKIR
+502 APSPPTIKSKKIR

-527 RDINPV
+527 QDINPV
-533 DSYMV
+533 DSYTV

-546 ENDDT
+546 ENDD

-564 LIHLQPIQS
+564 LIHLQARQS

-588 SSEPVLIH
+588 RSEPVVIH

-662 EAEED
+662 EVEED

-719 IPPTRIGVLLD
+719 VPPRRIGILLD
-730 YENYRLS
+730 YENCRLS

-762 ALETPVLEPRTKEPG
+762 ALETPGIL
-777 AVRKHRRIVSVEPI
+777 RIRSGIAAPPWTALP

>member
-1 MSARSG
+1 MSSRSG
-7 RVRQYESSG
+7 SRREHETSDRSTGHSASPAVPESS
-16 QLPGQSG
+16 
-23 SPPTADSSETEAEG
+23 EIEAGG

-46 GSKERFDIFPEE
+46 GSKERE
-58 PSGQADRSRGNS
+58 S
-70 RKEPALSSEKI
+70 ALSSEKF
-81 QHSQEAGYDLEK
+81 HS
-93 EVAELAKMYG
+93 
-103 LDEDKEKEL
+103 
-112 ELLGGHPQ
+112 
-120 TVERRW
+120 
-126 PPAHTQKAGSQ
+126 S
-137 GSVYS
+137 
-142 ASKSSSPVKDQS
+142 VKDQS
-154 TKQQGLSGEASQDE
+154 RSTKQWGLHGEASQDE
-168 DQSKAR
+168 DESKAR
-174 AEDDAESHTWSRE
+174 AKDDAESPIRSGE
-187 GLSSGGMSEERSSQ
+187 GLSSSGISDEWNSQ
-201 AVSKEEETADVF
+201 AVSEEEESGNVF
-213 CSTCKMPIRAFD
+213 CSTCKIPIRAFD
-225 KLFGEHRD
+225 KLFGEHKD
-233 HEVAQLSSAV
+233 HEVTKLPNAM

-262 QIENFASHLEEIFI
+262 QMENFASHLEEIFI

-284 QEQNFEVHYND
+284 QEENFEVHYNN

-335 CKELTDATQEL
+335 CKELTDTTQEL

-352 ANFMKAAV
+352 ANFMKAAI
-360 TMVDRLEEFLRK
+360 TMVDRLEEFLKK

-379 TLPDFE
+379 TVPDFE
-385 ERKIDFSEVEQ
+385 ERVIDFSEVEQ
-396 LMNSINTIPAPCAP
+396 LMNSINIIPAPCAP

-417 NAATGTS
+417 NVATGTS
-424 LRVCWGLF
+424 LRVCWSLF
-432 SDDTVECYQLCYKPV
+432 SDDTVECYQLCYKTV
-447 SNERHGDEQAEH
+447 NSESGKGTHT
-459 MLKVKETYCTITN
+459 LKVKETYCTITN

-502 APSPPIIKSKKIR
+502 APSPPTIKSKKIR

-527 RDINPV
+527 GDINPV
-533 DSYMV
+533 DSYTV
-538 ELSKLTDE
+538 ELSKLADE
-546 ENDDT
+546 GNSDT

-564 LIHLQPIQS
+564 LIHLQPTQS
-573 YRICVRALNLGGSSE
+573 YHICVRALNLGGSSE
-588 SSEPVLIH
+588 RSDPVLIH

-610 PLLAILDDGFTIA
+610 PLLAILDDGFTIHA
-623 CDELENPECDL
+623 ESLPEHTL
-634 PVYDNSFTRCI
+634 LSVSHRCI

-662 EAEED
+662 EVEED

-719 IPPTRIGVLLD
+719 LPPRRIGILLD
-730 YENYRLS
+730 YENCRLS

-762 ALETPVLEPRTKEPG
+762 ALETPGILRILTG
-777 AVRKHRRIVSVEPI
+777 TAVPPWTALP

>member
-1 MSARSG
+1 MSFRSG
-7 RVRQYESSG
+7 STREHETSD
-16 QLPGQSG
+16 QSTG
-23 SPPTADSSETEAEG
+23 RSASPPVPESSETEAEG

-46 GSKERFDIFPEE
+46 GSKDRFDIFPEE
-58 PSGQADRSRGNS
+58 LSGQGDRSRGDTRRES
-70 RKEPALSSEKI
+70 ALSSEKF
-81 QHSQEAGYDLEK
+81 QRLQEAGYDLER

-103 LDEDKEKEL
+103 LDEDREKEL
-112 ELLGGHPQ
+112 ELLGGHLEM
-120 TVERRW
+120 VESRW
-126 PPAHTQKAGSQ
+126 PPAHTEKAGSQ
-137 GSVYS
+137 GSIYN

-154 TKQQGLSGEASQDE
+154 QSTKQQGLPGEASQDE
-168 DQSKAR
+168 DQSKAI
-174 AEDDAESHTWSRE
+174 AEDETESHIWSRE
-187 GLSSGGMSEERSSQ
+187 GLSSSVMSDEWNSQ
-201 AVSKEEETADVF
+201 AVSEEEEVANVF

-225 KLFGEHRD
+225 KLFGEHKD
-233 HEVAQLSSAV
+233 HEVAQLPSAV

-262 QIENFASHLEEIFI
+262 QMENFASHLEEIFI

-322 YGQLVSC
+322 YGQLVHC

-352 ANFMKAAV
+352 ASFMKAAV
-360 TMVDRLEEFLRK
+360 TMVDRLEEFLKK
-372 EVDLELS
+372 EVDLKLS

-385 ERKIDFSEVEQ
+385 ERVIDFSEVEQ

-447 SNERHGDEQAEH
+447 SNETRNGEQAEH
-459 MLKVKETYCTITN
+459 TLKVKETYCTITN

-527 RDINPV
+527 KDINPV

-546 ENDDT
+546 ENGNI

-564 LIHLQPIQS
+564 LIHLQPMQS

-588 SSEPVLIH
+588 RSEPVLIH

-719 IPPTRIGVLLD
+719 IPPRRIGILLD
-730 YENYRLS
+730 YENCRLS
-737 FFNADIAQHLYTFN
+737 FFNAEIAQHLYTFTL
-751 SHFQHYVHPCF
+751 HFQHYVHPCF
-762 ALETPVLEPRTKEPG
+762 ALETPGILQIHTGIAIPPWTALP
-777 AVRKHRRIVSVEPI
+777 

>member
-1 MSARSG
+1 MSSRSGSAREYETSDRSPG
-7 RVRQYESSG
+7 LSAFPPVPESSE
-16 QLPGQSG
+16 S
-23 SPPTADSSETEAEG
+23 EAEG

-46 GSKERFDIFPEE
+46 GSKERFDIFPKELT
-58 PSGQADRSRGNS
+58 GQEDRSLGDT
-70 RKEPALSSEKI
+70 RKESALSSEKF
-81 QHSQEAGYDLEK
+81 QRSQEAGYDLEK
-93 EVAELAKMYG
+93 EVEELAKMYG
-103 LDEDKEKEL
+103 LDEDREKEL
-112 ELLGGHPQ
+112 ELLGGHLEM
-120 TVERRW
+120 VESRW
-126 PPAHTQKAGSQ
+126 PPARTEKAGSQ
-137 GSVYS
+137 GSIYN
-142 ASKSSSPVKDQS
+142 ASKSSSPMKDQSQS
-154 TKQQGLSGEASQDE
+154 TKQQGLPGEASQDE
-168 DQSKAR
+168 EENKAR
-174 AEDDAESHTWSRE
+174 AEDKAESHIGSGE
-187 GLSSGGMSEERSSQ
+187 GLSSSGMSDEWNSQ
-201 AVSKEEETADVF
+201 AVSEEEAADIF

-225 KLFGEHRD
+225 KLFGEHKD
-233 HEVAQLSSAV
+233 HEVAQLPSAL

-262 QIENFASHLEEIFI
+262 QMENFASHLEEIFI

-346 YLENDK
+346 YLESDK

-360 TMVDRLEEFLRK
+360 TMVDRLEEFLKK

-385 ERKIDFSEVEQ
+385 ERVIDFSEVEQ
-396 LMNSINTIPAPCAP
+396 LMNSINSIPAPCAP

-417 NAATGTS
+417 NTATGTS

-447 SNERHGDEQAEH
+447 SNERSSDEQAEH
-459 MLKVKETYCTITN
+459 TLKVKETYCTITN

-491 SPPSERAVYVT
+491 SPPSERTVYVT
-502 APSPPIIKSKKIR
+502 APSPPTIKNKKIR

-533 DSYMV
+533 DSYTV

-546 ENDDT
+546 ENGDT

-564 LIHLQPIQS
+564 LIHLQPTQS
-573 YRICVRALNLGGSSE
+573 YRICIRALNLGGSSE
-588 SSEPVLIH
+588 RSEPVLIH
-596 TTGTYFCLNEDTAH
+596 TTGTSFCLNEDTAH

-662 EAEED
+662 EVEED

-719 IPPTRIGVLLD
+719 IPPRRIGILLD
-730 YENYRLS
+730 YENCRLS
-737 FFNADIAQHLYTFN
+737 FFNADIAQHLYAFN

-762 ALETPVLEPRTKEPG
+762 ALETPGIL
-777 AVRKHRRIVSVEPI
+777 RIHTGIAIPPWTALP

>member
-1 MSARSG
+1 MSSRSG
-7 RVRQYESSG
+7 SIREYETSD
-16 QLPGQSG
+16 QSPSRSA
-23 SPPTADSSETEAEG
+23 SPPVPEPSETEAEG

-58 PSGQADRSRGNS
+58 PSGQGDRSLGDTRRES
-70 RKEPALSSEKI
+70 ALSSEKF

-103 LDEDKEKEL
+103 LDEDREKEL
-112 ELLGGHPQ
+112 ELLGGHLEM
-120 TVERRW
+120 VESRW
-126 PPAHTQKAGSQ
+126 LPAHTEKAGSQ
-137 GSVYS
+137 SS
-142 ASKSSSPVKDQS
+142 ICNASKSSPPVKNQS
-154 TKQQGLSGEASQDE
+154 QNTKQQGLPAEASQDE
-168 DQSKAR
+168 DQSKPR
-174 AEDDAESHTWSRE
+174 AEDEAESHTWSRE
-187 GLSSGGMSEERSSQ
+187 GLSSGSVSDEWSSQ
-201 AVSKEEETADVF
+201 AINEEEEAADVF

-225 KLFGEHRD
+225 KLFGEHKD
-233 HEVAQLSSAV
+233 HEVAQLPSAV
-243 ESEKEEIHKNM
+243 ESEKEEVRKNM

-262 QIENFASHLEEIFI
+262 QMENFASHLEEIFI

-335 CKELTDATQEL
+335 CKELTDTTQEL

-360 TMVDRLEEFLRK
+360 TMVDRLEEFLKK

-385 ERKIDFSEVEQ
+385 ERVIDFSEVEQ

-447 SNERHGDEQAEH
+447 SNERCSDEQAEH
-459 MLKVKETYCTITN
+459 TLKVKETYCTITN

-502 APSPPIIKSKKIR
+502 APSPPTIKSKKIR

-527 RDINPV
+527 RDVNPV

-546 ENDDT
+546 ENGDI

-564 LIHLQPIQS
+564 LIHLQPTQS
-573 YRICVRALNLGGSSE
+573 YRICVRALNLSGSSE
-588 SSEPVLIH
+588 RSEPVLIH
-596 TTGTYFCLNEDTAH
+596 TTGTYFCLRDTAH

-645 GILGSLIPFP
+645 AILGSLIPFP

-662 EAEED
+662 EVEED

-719 IPPTRIGVLLD
+719 VPPRRIGILLD
-730 YENYRLS
+730 YENCRLS

-751 SHFQHYVHPCF
+751 SRFQHYVHPCF
-762 ALETPVLEPRTKEPG
+762 ALETPGIL
-777 AVRKHRRIVSVEPI
+777 RIHTGIAIPPWTALP

>member
-1 MSARSG
+1 MSSRSG
-7 RVRQYESSG
+7 NTQEYETRD
-16 QLPGQSG
+16 QLPGRSA
-23 SPPTADSSETEAEG
+23 SPLVPETSEPETEG
-37 LIFYHMDLY
+37 LVFYHMDLY

-58 PSGQADRSRGNS
+58 SHGQGDRSLEDIREES
-70 RKEPALSSEKI
+70 ALSSKKL
-81 QHSQEAGYDLEK
+81 QSTQEAGYDLGK
-93 EVAELAKMYG
+93 EVEELAKMYG
-103 LDEDKEKEL
+103 LDEDREKEL
-112 ELLGGHPQ
+112 ELLGGHLVM
-120 TVERRW
+120 VESKR
-126 PPAHTQKAGSQ
+126 PPTHTGKAGSQ
-137 GSVYS
+137 GSLYN

-154 TKQQGLSGEASQDE
+154 QSIKQQGFIREASQDE
-168 DQSKAR
+168 DQNKAG
-174 AEDDAESHTWSRE
+174 ADDEAQSHARSRE
-187 GLSSGGMSEERSSQ
+187 GLSSCGVSDERSSQ
-201 AVSKEEETADVF
+201 AVSEEEEAADVF
-213 CSTCKMPIRAFD
+213 CCTCKIPIRAFD
-225 KLFGEHRD
+225 KLFGEHKD
-233 HEVAQLSSAV
+233 HEVAQLPSAV

-262 QIENFASHLEEIFI
+262 QMENFASHLEEIFI

-302 KYEEQLEA
+302 KYEEQVEA
-310 LGEEKRQ
+310 LGEEKRK

-335 CKELTDATQEL
+335 CKELTDTTQEL

-352 ANFMKAAV
+352 ADFIKAAV
-360 TMVDRLEEFLRK
+360 TMVDRLQEFLKK

-379 TLPDFE
+379 VLPDFE
-385 ERKIDFSEVEQ
+385 ERVIDFSEVEQ
-396 LMNSINTIPAPCAP
+396 LMNSINTISAPCAP

-447 SNERHGDEQAEH
+447 SDERCSEEQAEH

-502 APSPPIIKSKKIR
+502 APSPPAIKTKKIR

-546 ENDDT
+546 ENGDI
-551 ITESIVGIPNCEV
+551 ITESIIGIPNCEV
-564 LIHLQPIQS
+564 LIHLQPTQRYHIS
-573 YRICVRALNLGGSSE
+573 VRALNLGGSSE
-588 SSEPVLIH
+588 RSEPVLIH

-634 PVYDNSFTRCI
+634 PIYDNSFTRCI

-662 EAEED
+662 EVEED

-719 IPPTRIGVLLD
+719 IPPRRIGILLD
-730 YENYRLS
+730 YENCKLS

-751 SHFQHYVHPCF
+751 SRFQHFVHPCF
-762 ALETPVLEPRTKEPG
+762 ALETPGIL
-777 AVRKHRRIVSVEPI
+777 RIHNGIAMPLCTAFP

>member
-1 MSARSG
+1 
-7 RVRQYESSG
+7 
-16 QLPGQSG
+16 
-23 SPPTADSSETEAEG
+23 
-37 LIFYHMDLY
+37 FYHMDLY

-154 TKQQGLSGEASQDE
+154 TKQQGLPDEASQDE

-174 AEDDAESHTWSRE
+174 AEDDTESHTWSRE
-187 GLSSGGMSEERSSQ
+187 GLSSGGMSDERSSQ
-201 AVSKEEETADVF
+201 AVSEEEETADVF

-233 HEVAQLSSAV
+233 HEVAQLSNAV

-335 CKELTDATQEL
+335 CKELTDTTQEL

-352 ANFMKAAV
+352 ANFMKNGISN
-360 TMVDRLEEFLRK
+360 TMVLPIRLFFFFFNIYRLEEFLRK

-762 ALETPVLEPRTKEPG
+762 ALETPGILQIRTGIAAPPWT
-777 AVRKHRRIVSVEPI
+777 AL

>member
-1 MSARSG
+1 
-7 RVRQYESSG
+7 
-16 QLPGQSG
+16 
-23 SPPTADSSETEAEG
+23 
-37 LIFYHMDLY
+37 FYHMDLY

-58 PSGQADRSRGNS
+58 PSGQEDRSLGDT
-70 RKEPALSSEKI
+70 RKESALSSEKF
-81 QHSQEAGYDLEK
+81 QRSQEAGYDLEK

-103 LDEDKEKEL
+103 LDEDREKEL
-112 ELLGGHPQ
+112 ELLGGHLEM
-120 TVERRW
+120 VESRW
-126 PPAHTQKAGSQ
+126 PPARTEEAGSQ
-137 GSVYS
+137 GSIYN

-154 TKQQGLSGEASQDE
+154 QSTKQQGFPGEASQDE

-174 AEDDAESHTWSRE
+174 AEDEAERHTWSRE
-187 GLSSGGMSEERSSQ
+187 GLSSGGMSDEWSSQ
-201 AVSKEEETADVF
+201 AVSEEEEAANVF

-225 KLFGEHRD
+225 KLFGEHKD
-233 HEVAQLSSAV
+233 HEVAQLPSAV
-243 ESEKEEIHKNM
+243 ESEREEIHKNM

-262 QIENFASHLEEIFI
+262 QMENFASHLEEIFI

-284 QEQNFEVHYND
+284 QEQNFEAHYND

-329 GEHLDT
+329 GERLDT
-335 CKELTDATQEL
+335 CKELTDTTQEL

-352 ANFMKAAV
+352 ANFMK
-360 TMVDRLEEFLRK
+360 TFFFPYNYRLEEFLKK

-385 ERKIDFSEVEQ
+385 ERVIDFSEVEQ

-447 SNERHGDEQAEH
+447 SNEKHSDEQAEH
-459 MLKVKETYCTITN
+459 TLKVKETYCTITN

-502 APSPPIIKSKKIR
+502 APSPPTIKSKKIR

-546 ENDDT
+546 ENGDI

-564 LIHLQPIQS
+564 LIHLQPTQS

-588 SSEPVLIH
+588 RSEPVLIH

-662 EAEED
+662 EVEED

-710 GMTPDIRIT
+710 GMTPDVRIT
-719 IPPTRIGVLLD
+719 VAPRRIGILLD
-730 YENYRLS
+730 YENCRLS
-737 FFNADIAQHLYTFN
+737 FFNADIGQHLYAFN

-762 ALETPVLEPRTKEPG
+762 VLETPGIL
-777 AVRKHRRIVSVEPI
+777 RIHTGIAIPPWTAL

>member
-1 MSARSG
+1 
-7 RVRQYESSG
+7 
-16 QLPGQSG
+16 
-23 SPPTADSSETEAEG
+23 
-37 LIFYHMDLY
+37 FYHMDLY

-58 PSGQADRSRGNS
+58 LSGQRDRSLGDMRRES
-70 RKEPALSSEKI
+70 TLSSEKV
-81 QHSQEAGYDLEK
+81 QHPQEVGYDLEK

-103 LDEDKEKEL
+103 LDEDREKEL
-112 ELLGGHPQ
+112 ELLGGHLEK
-120 TVERRW
+120 VESRW
-126 PPAHTQKAGSQ
+126 PPARTEKAGSQ
-137 GSVYS
+137 GSTYN
-142 ASKSSSPVKDQS
+142 ASKSSSSVKDQSQS
-154 TKQQGLSGEASQDE
+154 TKQQGLPGQASQDE

-174 AEDDAESHTWSRE
+174 ADDEAESHIWSRG
-187 GLSSGGMSEERSSQ
+187 GLSSGGMSDEWNSQ
-201 AVSKEEETADVF
+201 AVSEEEEEEEEEEAADVF
-213 CSTCKMPIRAFD
+213 CSTCKIPIRAFD
-225 KLFGEHRD
+225 KLFGEHKD
-233 HEVAQLSSAV
+233 HEVAQLPSAV
-243 ESEKEEIHKNM
+243 ETEKEEIHKNM

-262 QIENFASHLEEIFI
+262 QMENVASHLEEIFI

-322 YGQLVSC
+322 YGQLVDC
-329 GEHLDT
+329 GKHLDT
-335 CKELTDATQEL
+335 CKELTDKTQEL
-346 YLENDK
+346 FLENDK
-352 ANFMKAAV
+352 AEFMK
-360 TMVDRLEEFLRK
+360 TLFFFSYNYRLKEFLKK

-385 ERKIDFSEVEQ
+385 ERVIDFSEVEQ

-410 VINPQAP
+410 VINPQVP

-447 SNERHGDEQAEH
+447 SNERHSDEQAEH
-459 MLKVKETYCTITN
+459 TLKVKETYCTITD

-480 FWVSALNASGI
+480 FWVSALNASGV
-491 SPPSERAVYVT
+491 SPQSERAVYVT
-502 APSPPIIKSKKIR
+502 APSPPTIKSKKIR

-527 RDINPV
+527 TDINPV
-533 DSYMV
+533 DSYTV

-546 ENDDT
+546 ENDDI
-551 ITESIVGIPNCEV
+551 ITESIVGIPSCEV
-564 LIHLQPIQS
+564 LIHLQPTQK
-573 YRICVRALNLGGSSE
+573 YHICVRAQNLGGSSE
-588 SSEPVLIH
+588 RSEPVLIH
-596 TTGTYFCLNEDTAH
+596 TTGTCFYLNEDTAH
-610 PLLAILDDGFTIA
+610 PLLAILDDGFTIS

-645 GILGSLIPFP
+645 AILGSLIPFP

-662 EAEED
+662 EVEED
-667 TEYRIGVA
+667 TEYRTGVA

-680 RHGYLGANN
+680 RHGHLGANN

-719 IPPTRIGVLLD
+719 IPPTRIGILLD
-730 YENYRLS
+730 YENCRLS
-737 FFNADIAQHLYTFN
+737 FFNADIAQHLHTFN

-762 ALETPVLEPRTKEPG
+762 ALETPGIL
-777 AVRKHRRIVSVEPI
+777 RIHTGMETPPWTAL

>member
-1 MSARSG
+1 MSSRSGSAREYETSDQLLG
-7 RVRQYESSG
+7 RSA
-16 QLPGQSG
+16 
-23 SPPTADSSETEAEG
+23 SPPVPESNETEAEG

-58 PSGQADRSRGNS
+58 PSGQGDRSLGDTRRES
-70 RKEPALSSEKI
+70 ALSSKKF
-81 QHSQEAGYDLEK
+81 QRSQEAGYDLEK

-103 LDEDKEKEL
+103 LDEDREKEL
-112 ELLGGHPQ
+112 ELLGGHLEM
-120 TVERRW
+120 VESRW
-126 PPAHTQKAGSQ
+126 PPARTEKAGSQ
-137 GSVYS
+137 SS
-142 ASKSSSPVKDQS
+142 ICNASKHSLPVKDRSQS
-154 TKQQGLSGEASQDE
+154 TKQQGLPGKAAQDE

-174 AEDDAESHTWSRE
+174 AEDEAESHAWSRE
-187 GLSSGGMSEERSSQ
+187 ELSSGGMSDEWSSQ
-201 AVSKEEETADVF
+201 AVSEEEEAADVF

-225 KLFGEHRD
+225 KLFGEHKD
-233 HEVAQLSSAV
+233 HEVAQLPSAV

-262 QIENFASHLEEIFI
+262 QMENFASHLEEIFI

-310 LGEEKRQ
+310 LGEEKRH
-317 KLEAL
+317 KLETL

-335 CKELTDATQEL
+335 CKELTDTTQEL

-360 TMVDRLEEFLRK
+360 TMVDRLEEFLKK

-385 ERKIDFSEVEQ
+385 ERVIDFSEVEQ

-447 SNERHGDEQAEH
+447 SNELCSDEQ
-459 MLKVKETYCTITN
+459 
-472 LLPNTQYE
+472 
-480 FWVSALNASGI
+480 
-491 SPPSERAVYVT
+491 T
-502 APSPPIIKSKKIR
+502 APSPPTIKSKKIR

-538 ELSKLTDE
+538 ELSKLPDE
-546 ENDDT
+546 ENGNI

-564 LIHLQPIQS
+564 LIHLQPAQS
-573 YRICVRALNLGGSSE
+573 YRICVRAINLGGSSE
-588 SSEPVLIH
+588 RSEPVLIH

-623 CDELENPECDL
+623 CDELENLECDL

-662 EAEED
+662 EVEED

-675 FENTP
+675 LENTP

-719 IPPTRIGVLLD
+719 VPPTRIGILLD
-730 YENYRLS
+730 YENCRLS
-737 FFNADIAQHLYTFN
+737 FFNADIAQHLYAFN

-762 ALETPVLEPRTKEPG
+762 ALETPGILQIHTG
-777 AVRKHRRIVSVEPI
+777 IAVPPWTALP